1 VGEYIRDG
9 LVWSEWIENFKSGM
23 FLIDQFGDDALVF
36 DVTLTTPGLFH
47 LDKLID
53 VASSLDIKSYFKFT
67 YAFDPSVV
75 MSPFCLPKD
84 VLLPQVD
91 SLMQHIDERLTWK
104 TKVYKDSLVNL
115 INRESFDEQWPDTYK
130 DGLKRGKQF
139 QEYLD
144 DLRKS
149 KLKFVDTLHGNAV
162 DWWNKI

>member
-1 VGEYIRDG
+1 
-9 LVWSEWIENFKSGM
+9 
-23 FLIDQFGDDALVF
+23 
-36 DVTLTTPGLFH
+36 
-47 LDKLID
+47 
-53 VASSLDIKSYFKFT
+53 
-67 YAFDPSVV
+67 

-91 SLMQHIDERLTWK
+91 SLIQHIEERMTWK
-104 TKVYKDSLVNL
+104 TKVYKDSLVSL
-115 INRESFDEQWPDTYK
+115 INRESFDEQWPDTYQ

-144 DLRKS
+144 NLRNS